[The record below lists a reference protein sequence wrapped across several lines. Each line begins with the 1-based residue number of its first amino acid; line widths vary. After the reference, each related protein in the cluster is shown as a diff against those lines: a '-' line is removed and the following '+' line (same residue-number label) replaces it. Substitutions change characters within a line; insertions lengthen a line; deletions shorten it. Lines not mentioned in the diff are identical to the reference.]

1 MNQCASGT
9 CCQTA
14 LVSVASL
21 IKAFQNKPLL
31 LALCGLKKSVSW
43 YWCLFIY
50 KHQYAWQ
57 WKKKRKFMYHIVFR
71 YKLCTHALICACAWK
86 KRKVTT
92 LLSFVI
98 ALLQHRNT
106 QRATN
111 KPQAVTLIH
120 KQCHDHWI
128 IVTKLS
134 KTVHLTLVHI
144 ARFYWTD
151 STGHSQKYRDKIQNR
166 ALADCHDCERKLK
179 ALDFKDCIT

>member
-57 WKKKRKFMYHIVFR
+57 WKKKKNN
-71 YKLCTHALICACAWK
+71 LCITLCSDTSCAHMHLFVLVHGK

-120 KQCHDHWI
+120 KQCHDHWL

-151 STGHSQKYRDKIQNR
+151 STGHSQKYRDKIGLWQIVTIVREN
-166 ALADCHDCERKLK
+166 
-179 ALDFKDCIT
+179 

>member
-1 MNQCASGT
+1 
-9 CCQTA
+9 
-14 LVSVASL
+14 
-21 IKAFQNKPLL
+21 
-31 LALCGLKKSVSW
+31 
-43 YWCLFIY
+43 
-50 KHQYAWQ
+50 
-57 WKKKRKFMYHIVFR
+57 MYHIVFR

-151 STGHSQKYRDKIQNR
+151 STGHSQKYRDKIGLWQIVTIVRENWKH
-166 ALADCHDCERKLK
+166 LT
-179 ALDFKDCIT
+179 KDCITWPSKLEQMLKNREPGECEPLISIR

>member
-1 MNQCASGT
+1 MHGSG
-9 CCQTA
+9 
-14 LVSVASL
+14 
-21 IKAFQNKPLL
+21 
-31 LALCGLKKSVSW
+31 
-43 YWCLFIY
+43 
-50 KHQYAWQ
+50 
-57 WKKKRKFMYHIVFR
+57 KKRKIIYVSHCVQIQVVHTCT
-71 YKLCTHALICACAWK
+71 YLCLCMEK

-151 STGHSQKYRDKIQNR
+151 STGHSQKYRDKIQNQ

>member
-1 MNQCASGT
+1 MHGSG
-9 CCQTA
+9 
-14 LVSVASL
+14 
-21 IKAFQNKPLL
+21 
-31 LALCGLKKSVSW
+31 
-43 YWCLFIY
+43 
-50 KHQYAWQ
+50 
-57 WKKKRKFMYHIVFR
+57 KKRKIIYVSHCVQIQVVHTCT
-71 YKLCTHALICACAWK
+71 YLCLCMEK

-151 STGHSQKYRDKIQNR
+151 STGHSQKYRDKIGLWQIVTIVREN
-166 ALADCHDCERKLK
+166 
-179 ALDFKDCIT
+179 